1 MVLATNALGGRVV
14 TTAFFAGGY
23 PWQPSLTDARKAW
36 FLMALSKLGWNDWTV
51 LNDQDVVA
59 LERRTADGKTLLA
72 VFNTNFDEMETV
84 RLKAPYVPR
93 EVKVLGLDGV
103 WRSVEANAANGELVV
118 PVRVACSHAC
128 IMRMLK

>member
-1 MVLATNALGGRVV
+1 MV

-72 VFNTNFDEMETV
+72 VFNTNFDEMEAV
-84 RLKAPYVPR
+84 RLRAPYVPQTV
-93 EVKVLGLDGV
+93 EVLAPGGI
-103 WRSVEANAANGELVV
+103 WRRVAANAASGELVL
-118 PVRVACSHAC
+118 PIRLPCSHAC
-128 IMRMLK
+128 IVRMSPQRQNKQQGE

>member
-1 MVLATNALGGRVV
+1 MILPSKIGKTAAALFLA
-14 TTAFFAGGY
+14 
-23 PWQPSLTDARKAW
+23 
-36 FLMALSKLGWNDWTV
+36 ALSA
-51 LNDQDVVA
+51 VA
-59 LERRTADGKTLLA
+59 AKAADGKTLLA

>member
-1 MVLATNALGGRVV
+1 MILPSKIGKTAAALFLA
-14 TTAFFAGGY
+14 
-23 PWQPSLTDARKAW
+23 
-36 FLMALSKLGWNDWTV
+36 ALSA
-51 LNDQDVVA
+51 VA

-103 WRSVEANAANGELVV
+103 WRSMEANAANGELVV

>member
-1 MVLATNALGGRVV
+1 MGPASGLAC
-14 TTAFFAGGY
+14 
-23 PWQPSLTDARKAW
+23 W
-36 FLMALSKLGWNDWTV
+36 F
-51 LNDQDVVA
+51 
-59 LERRTADGKTLLA
+59 RLLA

-103 WRSVEANAANGELVV
+103 WRSMEANAANGELVV